1 MSIVLKYILK
11 NIKEKKLR
19 SLLIIISLTLSVIV
33 LTICL
38 TLKDNIL
45 EKYTEFLLKSVGTT
59 DVILSKE
66 TPFEIEKVENLS
78 DNYSIASIVHYIK
91 DKNDVIGMN
100 IVDLQKNKMIK
111 SDRSTNLASNEV
123 IISKKLS
130 DSKSIKINDT
140 IKVLDYELK
149 VVEIVENYG
158 VFVEETEEQPQ
169 YLVSIETANKIMY
182 QNSDEYEK
190 AVLDENKTYIM
201 GAYIDILDD
210 DIESAKEDLKQ
221 KDKEFSVVTVKAN
234 LEDALN
240 QINSLMII
248 MLVITTLIAFYIINS
263 ILKLVLEE
271 RIAVIGTFRS
281 IGASSRMTNCLLYL
295 ENITYA
301 IISSGIGITIANLLI
316 NPITNTFI
324 SAGDIELKN
333 TAGIKPIYILIVVL
347 FTIFIQISNTY
358 WELRKTKHKEIRE
371 IIFDTQDTKYKMK
384 LKNII
389 IGLVFIVLSCII
401 YIKNNKFDFIMGLL
415 PVVFVIIGFVM
426 VLPLLIKIFS
436 KILSVLLKNRKT
448 SFLASKNV
456 ADNKIVVSSTTLL
469 FIIIAMTSMI
479 YNMAQTISNTYDG
492 FDRVT
497 HYTMRISNLSGE
509 EGSYDYLDDVD
520 GVEEKAFYYINMG
533 YFKINDVEKIFGI
546 VGYDNQ
552 NDTVFKLYDSI
563 KFNKEEADKM
573 QDDEILLDEAF
584 AIKGNLKVGDTIK
597 INGGQ
602 FFDEDYYFVIKDFID
617 SSYTVSARCVG
628 MITKQKYN
636 ELFKNSHKT
645 LLIKSNLSDDVM
657 KEKLKN
663 EIKESNV
670 VVKSYQEWIG
680 SDKESTKQIMKIVYG
695 VLFLGM
701 MLALVG
707 LINNGL
713 VAFVQRKKSL
723 AVLNSTCMTKLQLYK
738 MAIEENIISFII
750 SAVSGIFLS
759 YILNIYMNKT
769 LNGMSFFINM
779 VFEPKGIIILL
790 MLIFVLIIIEALVPI
805 IKIRKIDLVK
815 EIKYE

>member
-1 MSIVLKYILK
+1 MSIVLKHILK

-66 TPFEIEKVENLS
+66 TPFEIEKIENLS

-111 SDRSTNLASNEV
+111 SDRSTNLANNEV
-123 IISKKLS
+123 IISRKLS
-130 DSKSIKINDT
+130 DSKNIKINDT

-158 VFVEETEEQPQ
+158 IFVEEIEEQPT

-182 QNSDEYEK
+182 ENSDEYEK
-190 AVLDENKTYIM
+190 AILDENKTYIM

-301 IISSGIGITIANLLI
+301 IISSGIGITIANILI

-347 FTIFIQISNTY
+347 FTIFIQISITF

-389 IGLVFIVLSCII
+389 IGLMFIVLSSII

-479 YNMAQTISNTYDG
+479 YNIAQTISNTYDG

-497 HYTMRISNLSGE
+497 H
-509 EGSYDYLDDVD
+509 
-520 GVEEKAFYYINMG
+520 
-533 YFKINDVEKIFGI
+533 
-546 VGYDNQ
+546 
-552 NDTVFKLYDSI
+552 
-563 KFNKEEADKM
+563 
-573 QDDEILLDEAF
+573 
-584 AIKGNLKVGDTIK
+584 
-597 INGGQ
+597 
-602 FFDEDYYFVIKDFID
+602 
-617 SSYTVSARCVG
+617 
-628 MITKQKYN
+628 
-636 ELFKNSHKT
+636 
-645 LLIKSNLSDDVM
+645 
-657 KEKLKN
+657 
-663 EIKESNV
+663 
-670 VVKSYQEWIG
+670 
-680 SDKESTKQIMKIVYG
+680 
-695 VLFLGM
+695 
-701 MLALVG
+701 
-707 LINNGL
+707 
-713 VAFVQRKKSL
+713 
-723 AVLNSTCMTKLQLYK
+723 
-738 MAIEENIISFII
+738 
-750 SAVSGIFLS
+750 
-759 YILNIYMNKT
+759 
-769 LNGMSFFINM
+769 
-779 VFEPKGIIILL
+779 
-790 MLIFVLIIIEALVPI
+790 
-805 IKIRKIDLVK
+805 
-815 EIKYE
+815 